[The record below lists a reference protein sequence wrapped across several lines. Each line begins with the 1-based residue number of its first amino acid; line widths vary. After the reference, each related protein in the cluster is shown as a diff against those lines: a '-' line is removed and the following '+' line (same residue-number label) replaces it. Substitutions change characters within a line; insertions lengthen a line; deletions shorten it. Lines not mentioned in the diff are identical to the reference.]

1 MLCFV
6 LTSLSWRMR
15 YQFVSISLT
24 LLRSLSESVLYCS
37 CRRFIVWEG
46 RGRSRRRFTNVL
58 AGDKAVIWPELMP
71 PLGQMGPTPSL
82 VIILTRLLAPIETC
96 SHIAQWTMIQETR
109 SAQTRVWHDF
119 CENVNLNNCVYLCL
133 HLLNDCHRHF
143 CLSVVTKTNIA
154 QHLS

>member
-24 LLRSLSESVLYCS
+24 LLRSLSESSLLFLSEVHCVGGPGPEPETVYKC
-37 CRRFIVWEG
+37 VG
-46 RGRSRRRFTNVL
+46 RGQS
-58 AGDKAVIWPELMP
+58 
-71 PLGQMGPTPSL
+71 SH
-82 VIILTRLLAPIETC
+82 LTRANAAIRTNGADTIISHYPDPAPG
-96 SHIAQWTMIQETR
+96 SHWDLQQHWTMIQETR

-154 QHLS
+154 HRF